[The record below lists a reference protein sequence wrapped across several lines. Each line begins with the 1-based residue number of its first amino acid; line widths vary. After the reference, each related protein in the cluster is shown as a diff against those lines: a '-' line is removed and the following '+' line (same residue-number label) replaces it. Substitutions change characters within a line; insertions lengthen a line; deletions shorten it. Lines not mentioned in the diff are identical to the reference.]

1 MANNYRNIGKLV
13 AVFGLQGELVLQ
25 HRLGKKTTLKGL
37 KAIFIEDKKDEMLPW
52 FVQATRPRSDEELYI
67 KLEGLDT
74 KETARRVV
82 QKEVWL
88 TEADFAQY
96 AGSSAPISLVGFRML
111 DGKTDLGEILEVI
124 EQPHRGPL
132 QDRPRRRQRSPDPRP
147 RRDPAESRQKE
158 KGSPRG
164 VARRVVGCVSVDLI
178 VLFPGCFGY
187 PLPSQRLGKVHHRFA
202 ESDHPV
208 RPGAGTCADTPDL
221 PFVVIDSKRVRSAVG
236 PVHRITAIRGWK
248 IGIIQYAV
256 QALSGTRKALR
267 ISASL

>member
-52 FVQATRPRSDEELYI
+52 FVQATRPKSDEELYI

-96 AGSSAPISLVGFRML
+96 AGASAPISLVGFRML

-124 EQPHRGPL
+124 EQPHQVL
-132 QDRPRRRQRSPDPRP
+132 C
-147 RRDPAESRQKE
+147 K
-158 KGSPRG
+158 
-164 VARRVVGCVSVDLI
+164 I
-178 VLFPGCFGY
+178 VLEG
-187 PLPSQRLGKVHHRFA
+187 GKEA
-202 ESDHPV
+202 
-208 RPGAGTCADTPDL
+208 L
-221 PFVVIDSKRVRSAVG
+221 I
-236 PVHRITAIRGWK
+236 PVHEET
-248 IGIIQYAV
+248 
-256 QALSGTRKALR
+256 LRKVDKKKKEVHVELPDGLLDVYR
-267 ISASL
+267 